1 MSEIVDQGL
10 ALDVIGP
17 PPPLSEAALPPIRL
31 QALGGYALM
40 FAAATMVSKAVS
52 FLMLPLYTR
61 YLTPA
66 DYGVI
71 ELVELS
77 LDIVS
82 IIAGSRL
89 LSGVFRFYHK
99 ANTEDERRSVMSTA
113 LVTICI
119 GYATV
124 GLLVFLAAPL
134 VSTLALGDAKFTGIV
149 RIAAVSLATQALV
162 FVPPAFFRLR
172 GQFRLV
178 VATQLVRLALQV
190 GCNIVLLTVLHMGA
204 KSMFLGTLVANVL
217 VGGYVSFLAWRQVG
231 WRFSPRV
238 AGDLYRYG
246 SPLILTQVAT
256 FVLTFGD
263 RYFLRAATDLSSV
276 GRYTLAY
283 QFAFLLATLGQTPF
297 DLVWEPRR
305 FEVARRPDRDRIYAR
320 VFIYLNVVLF
330 TGAVG
335 LSLFVH
341 AALHLMTKPAF
352 YGAADVVPVLLMAI
366 ILQSWAGSQ
375 DIGILVR
382 ERTHYV
388 AIANWVA
395 AGTILVAYALLVP
408 RYAGWGAAIATV
420 IGYAVRYGCTYAFAQ
435 RLWPV
440 RYEWKPVL
448 RIAALAVA
456 TVLIGY
462 LIPAGP
468 LAYSLMLRTLLLAGY
483 IVLVWML
490 PILSTSDK
498 HAARQ
503 ALAALMGRAAAAL
516 TPDAGSDRAS

>member
-1 MSEIVDQGL
+1 MSEIADGL
-10 ALDVIGP
+10 ALDATGT
-17 PPPLSEAALPPIRL
+17 PPPLTEAPLPPVRL

-71 ELVELS
+71 ELIELS
-77 LDIVS
+77 LDIIS

-89 LSGVFRFYHK
+89 LGGVFRFYHK
-99 ANTEDERRSVMSTA
+99 ATGDAARQAVVSTA
-113 LVTICI
+113 MITICS
-119 GYATV
+119 GYAV
-124 GLLVFLAAPL
+124 IGLLVFVGAPL
-134 VSTLALGDAKFTGIV
+134 VSTLALGDTKFTGIV
-149 RIAAVSLATQALV
+149 RIAAISLAMQAPV
-162 FVPPAFFRLR
+162 FVAPAFFRLR
-172 GQFRLV
+172 GRFRLV
-178 VATQLVRLALQV
+178 VISQLVRLALQV
-190 GCNIVLLTVLHMGA
+190 GSNVVLLTVLHMGA
-204 KSMFLGTLVANVL
+204 RSMFLSTLIANTL
-217 VGGYVSFLAWRQVG
+217 VGGYLSYLVLRQVG
-231 WRFSPRV
+231 WRFSRSV
-238 AGDLYRYG
+238 AADLYRYG

-305 FEVARRPDRDRIYAR
+305 FEVAHRPDRDRIYAR

-335 LSLFVH
+335 LALFVH
-341 AALHLMTKPAF
+341 AVLHLMTKPAF
-352 YGAADVVPVLLMAI
+352 YGAADVVPVLLVAI
-366 ILQSWAGSQ
+366 IFQSWAGSQ
-375 DIGILVR
+375 DIGILVQ
-382 ERTHYV
+382 ERTRYV
-388 AIANWVA
+388 AIANWIA
-395 AGTILVAYALLVP
+395 AGTILIAYAVLVP

-420 IGYAVRYGCTYAFAQ
+420 IGYAVRYRCTYVFSQ

-440 RYEWKPVL
+440 RYQWAPVL
-448 RIAALAVA
+448 RVAGLAVG

-468 LAYSLMLRTLLLAGY
+468 LAYSLLLRAALFGVY
-483 IVLVWML
+483 GFLVWTL
-490 PILSTSDK
+490 PILSPEDK
-498 HAARQ
+498 RSARQ
-503 ALAALMGRAAAAL
+503 LLAALMERGAAAL
-516 TPDAGSDRAS
+516 TRDASPDRAS